1 MKRGR
6 EVESEKVSEA
16 KKKRSELKE
25 FYDACLDGMLDRV
38 RELCSNGVDVNF
50 DFEETKYQT
59 GLQGAAA
66 NGRVRIVKVL
76 LQNGADVN
84 AVGKHKE
91 KALHYAAWE
100 GYVDVAK
107 VLIENGAD
115 VNAATNKKKKAL
127 HVAAEDVLT
136 LRKC

>member
-50 DFEETKYQT
+50 NFEERKYRT

-84 AVGKHKE
+84 AVNKDKLTPLHRAAE
-91 KALHYAAWE
+91 KGH
-100 GYVDVAK
+100 VNVAK
-107 VLIENGAD
+107 VLLQNGAD
-115 VNAATNKKKKAL
+115 VNAVDEEMTTAL
-127 HVAAEDVLT
+127 HHAAEYGWIRL
-136 LRKC
+136 